1 MQDNKT
7 NIKKKTR
14 APNWCFFIL
23 FSNQCCSTEEET
35 RAPIERRPC
44 TWQEPRRNPFQQIVI
59 IMITIM
65 MMMMTMM
72 KFKLWIH
79 NVHNFRHCW
88 HIWRSTLLCYISL
101 FLGCW
106 NMDHSLVGQITTFDI
121 AMITWWDETPPS
133 SPSSSPTC
141 SPGVTASCFQQQ
153 GLLSSSLAQKP
164 ALFPGAQ
171 MLPVNR
177 KSQDSKDVFGRSWKR
192 YSNSLIFLNHV
203 NSKINVNKVS
213 SI

>member
-65 MMMMTMM
+65 MMMMMMMMTMT

-121 AMITWWDETPPS
+121 AMITWWDT
-133 SPSSSPTC
+133 TIITIIITNMLTWC
-141 SPGVTASCFQQQ
+141 DCI
-153 GLLSSSLAQKP
+153 
-164 ALFPGAQ
+164 
-171 MLPVNR
+171 MLPAARIAFEFFGSKASAVPRCSNAACEQK
-177 KSQDSKDVFGRSWKR
+177 KSRF
-192 YSNSLIFLNHV
+192 
-203 NSKINVNKVS
+203 
-213 SI
+213 